1 MVSGGFDETT
11 RYLGSSEIIMD
22 VDGEKL
28 GLWPG
33 CFFRVAAEG
42 RFGRNVL
49 GRAGTFIPVNNDA
62 VFPAKQVIII

>member
-1 MVSGGFDETT
+1 MSGGFDETA
-11 RYLGSSEIIMD
+11 RYLGSSEMIMD

-33 CFFRVAAEG
+33 CFFRVAAKG

-49 GRAGTFIPVNNDA
+49 EPDEADRLIEKLTPRVESLKNCK
-62 VFPAKQVIII
+62 P